1 MVRAVRV
8 KSHWFKGGDT
18 RDPAQVATAAAAI
31 VWRTG
36 DARVKSLRSAR
47 FEIAAGADYVNAL
60 VELLCLMI
68 VVADRIVYRHDQGE
82 WRERFVSAL
91 TTRVGEL
98 LEDSFND
105 LLGPLPDR
113 SYRQRFIDRL
123 NLRAAEYADFAY
135 RDDGPEFAFLRHF
148 GLQVAESMSDP
159 DDQRWA
165 LDQAMTVEGP
175 SCVEVI
181 EKAMRGLLG
190 LEPKPARKR
199 EAGE

>member
-18 RDPAQVATAAAAI
+18 RDPGQVATAAAAI
-31 VWRTG
+31 VWRTA
-36 DARVKSLRSAR
+36 DSRVRSLRSAR

-68 VVADRIVYRHDQGE
+68 VAADRIAYRHDQGP

-91 TTRVGEL
+91 TIRVGEL

-113 SYRQRFIDRL
+113 SYRQRFVDRL
-123 NLRAAEYADFAY
+123 NLRAAEYAQYAY
-135 RDDGPEFAFLRHF
+135 GDSGPEFAFLRHF

-175 SCVEVI
+175 VCIEVL

-190 LEPKPARKR
+190 LEPKPVKKR